1 MGLGAE
7 LVGVVGLGEGEVGA
21 VREGVVW
28 GSTWGVVWGVT
39 F

>member
-28 GSTWGVVWGVT
+28 GSTLREG
-39 F
+39 